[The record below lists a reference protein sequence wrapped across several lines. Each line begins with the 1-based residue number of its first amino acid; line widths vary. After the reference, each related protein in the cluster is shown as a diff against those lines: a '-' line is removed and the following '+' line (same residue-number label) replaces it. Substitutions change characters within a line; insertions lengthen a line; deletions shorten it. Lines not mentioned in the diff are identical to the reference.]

1 MKNIFTAISFLFLTI
16 VHSQEI
22 RTVENGKKV
31 ILKGQIIDKENNT
44 PVPFATLILKKQE
57 IYRVADE
64 NGFYELPISKTMFQ
78 NASVEISSMG
88 FEPLTILLKELENE
102 TYLIPKFEELTE
114 VVISGFLSPKTVLEK
129 AISKIK
135 INHPI
140 EPFNFLRYAKVIVN
154 NNDTTELD
162 LELITKDCDYGY
174 LSDFVISQRVEQIK
188 WNKNKNPKKYKTSS
202 QFFSYRQNAIRY
214 SNILHKRKFKKF
226 KLSFVKSGNIKD
238 EGLYIISFQTERNK
252 WNYTNRDYPTNYSGK
267 VYIDKNS
274 LAIIKVIE
282 NWETTLKQNEIEKIL
297 KGRKGFENIIKTTI
311 KEENICYYSDILGNG
326 KYYATK
332 YFNRSYNET
341 LTKENKT
348 QYKIFERD
356 SYLFDFE
363 IKDVEEIEYYAY
375 NNKKENSLKR
385 VDYEKAFWDSF
396 YKREIMKKKE

>member
-341 LTKENKT
+341 LTKEN
-348 QYKIFERD
+348 I
-356 SYLFDFE
+356 
-363 IKDVEEIEYYAY
+363 
-375 NNKKENSLKR
+375 LKR
-385 VDYEKAFWDSF
+385 FLF
-396 YKREIMKKKE
+396 I